1 MIAQRILQTLVESRS
16 LTQAYCILRLKYTK
30 VRGGP
35 ALSYILARILNKVT
49 QAAYF
54 PTFFRNTERC
64 LAANTSIALLIS
76 IYTFFWNCNPI
87 VNKVS
92 KRRRQYKVF
101 DSTSL
106 KLQQRHFNICNIYIF
121 FEITE
126 WCRQYSCGWVKK
138 RRKALRLPRALRII

>member
-1 MIAQRILQTLVESRS
+1 MTQQERTAGPIGTSGDT

-35 ALSYILARILNKVT
+35 ALSYILASTLNKVT

-76 IYTFFWNCNPI
+76 IYIFFWTFNPI
-87 VNKVS
+87 VNKTS
-92 KRRRQYKVF
+92 KCRREYEISYDTYFRLLHRESKCVLN
-101 DSTSL
+101 D
-106 KLQQRHFNICNIYIF
+106 IYIYF
-121 FEITE
+121 FIRNNRMAST
-126 WCRQYSCGWVKK
+126 V
-138 RRKALRLPRALRII
+138 